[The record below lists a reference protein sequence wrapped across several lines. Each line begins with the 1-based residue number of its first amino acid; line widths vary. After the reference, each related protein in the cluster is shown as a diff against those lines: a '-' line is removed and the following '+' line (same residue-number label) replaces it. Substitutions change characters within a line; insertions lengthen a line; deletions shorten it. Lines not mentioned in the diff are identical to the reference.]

1 MQRKPRGERLQ
12 KYWIEAAT
20 PLRCQSSTYIVDF
33 ANVRCSKEASTAHFT
48 HILALCYNNDNHNGS
63 QRESWANVPC
73 RALDSR
79 SRRRRCRETGNV
91 HRICIAGHRM
101 AQDSNQEIAIEDW
114 STFVA
119 MGRVDVFNEFLGSE
133 VRIITFSLLSIFVS
147 SITLANDYRDAVR
160 WRRRNWEHLQRIWA
174 SKGPSITLLR
184 LFYLLY
190 VYVLPA

>member
-1 MQRKPRGERLQ
+1 
-12 KYWIEAAT
+12 
-20 PLRCQSSTYIVDF
+20 
-33 ANVRCSKEASTAHFT
+33 
-48 HILALCYNNDNHNGS
+48 
-63 QRESWANVPC
+63 
-73 RALDSR
+73 
-79 SRRRRCRETGNV
+79 
-91 HRICIAGHRM
+91 
-101 AQDSNQEIAIEDW
+101 
-114 STFVA
+114 